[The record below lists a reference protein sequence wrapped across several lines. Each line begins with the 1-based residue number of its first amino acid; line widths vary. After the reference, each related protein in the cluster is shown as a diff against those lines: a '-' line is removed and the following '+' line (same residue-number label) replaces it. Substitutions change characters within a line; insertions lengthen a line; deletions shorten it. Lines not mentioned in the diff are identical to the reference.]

1 MGQAMLGIVRALQCD
16 SCAKYVCNSCT
27 MRSRCSDCC
36 YLDVE
41 TTEIEIQDD
50 SEDLE
55 GCLADCRKIV
65 NDER

>member
-16 SCAKYVCNSCT
+16 SCSKYVCNACT
-27 MRSRCSDCC
+27 IHSRCSDCC

-41 TTEIEIQDD
+41 TTEIEIQED

-55 GCLADCRKIV
+55 GCLADCIKTV